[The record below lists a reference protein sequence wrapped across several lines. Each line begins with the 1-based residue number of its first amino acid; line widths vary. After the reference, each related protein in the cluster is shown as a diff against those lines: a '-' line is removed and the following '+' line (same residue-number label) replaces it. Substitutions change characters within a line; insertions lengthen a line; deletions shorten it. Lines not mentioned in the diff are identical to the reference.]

1 MTPRRPG
8 RTTAH
13 TVGALADFPK
23 NTHRI
28 ITIDRREIGVFN
40 VNGRL
45 YGLPNICPHQTGP
58 LCESKRTT
66 GTLVSEASNDWHF
79 EWKYDGEI
87 VQCPWH
93 GLEFNVLTG
102 QCLALAHIKLRRYE
116 ILVEGDQ
123 VKVVL

>member
-1 MTPRRPG
+1 MMDRPA
-8 RTTAH
+8 RETTAR
-13 TVGALADFPK
+13 TVGTLADFPR
-23 NTHRI
+23 NTHRVI
-28 ITIDRREIGVFN
+28 KVDRREIGVFN
-40 VNGRL
+40 VNGQL

-66 GTLVSEASNDWHF
+66 GTLVSEARNDWQF
-79 EWKYDGEI
+79 EWRHDGEI

-102 QCLALAHIKLRRYE
+102 QCLALAHIKLRSYR
-116 ILVEGDQ
+116 ILVEDDQ